1 MEGHEGWG
9 VSPPGAWQPPTWQAA
24 GDSWP
29 SLVNTR
35 NTLQIIVKSTQT
47 PPQVSTLPVRVVLPQ
62 VGTTTLLNVQ
72 KKGKKKLALQTQG
85 KLPRARWA
93 NGKWD
98 RTLITYLITEW
109 YLRVEGEIG
118 SRKNDILWMKNEH
131 FQEGGLKEDLLPCS
145 YNSARFS
152 FNTLS

>member
-1 MEGHEGWG
+1 MEGHEGRG
-9 VSPPGAWQPPTWQAA
+9 VSPPGARQPPTWQAA

-72 KKGKKKLALQTQG
+72 KKKKLHCKPKGNYLV
-85 KLPRARWA
+85 LDELME
-93 NGKWD
+93 NG
-98 RTLITYLITEW
+98 TE
-109 YLRVEGEIG
+109 L
-118 SRKNDILWMKNEH
+118 
-131 FQEGGLKEDLLPCS
+131 
-145 YNSARFS
+145 
-152 FNTLS
+152 